1 MLQTPSAGLRQGWGG
16 VGVDLQLHL
25 GWASFPSFSSFPT
38 PLGALLE
45 APLK

>member
-1 MLQTPSAGLRQGWGG
+1 MLQTPSAGLRQGWGE
-16 VGVDLQLHL
+16 VGVHLQLHL
-25 GWASFPSFSSFPT
+25 GSASFPSFSSFPT